1 MIQLNQDIINKL
13 ETLKEHM
20 QVLSEIRRLLSF
32 KKYGK

>member
-1 MIQLNQDIINKL
+1 MIQLSQDIINKL

-20 QVLSEIRRLLSF
+20 QVLSKIRQLLSF